1 MNLPAA
7 AARKIPLKAVKEI
20 LGLPEG
26 RLERLIHDG
35 ALPCEEG
42 GIDLNVL
49 NAAIRKQDAFRRQLA
64 NAPAPW
70 QTPANPHVAPLP
82 TGDMGVIELA
92 PGRVTL
98 WGVQPQGRLPGVD
111 YEQAIRETIRSATRN
126 NELAAVVE
134 ATIWR
139 EMGDPAH
146 LRLDELRDLAE
157 ILATSWTALSIRYTP
172 LDWQDRRYNE
182 HQTPGLFLRPR
193 QALETA
199 LTLPERLGWTISRGG
214 KESAHRLAKPDH
226 RDDAEFL
233 GGQDPGL
240 QSESRRRRQRPG
252 RSQHR
257 PVQQSHGRNP
267 KQRRLVLRRIY
278 RHRRQGD
285 LLATPPAC

>member
-7 AARKIPLKAVKEI
+7 AARKIPLDEVKEI

-42 GIDLNVL
+42 GIDSNVL
-49 NAAIRKQDAFRRQLA
+49 NAAIRKQDAIRRQLA

-111 YEQAIRETIRSATRN
+111 YEKPIRETIRSAARN
-126 NELAAVVE
+126 DELAAIVE

-139 EMGDPAH
+139 EMGDPAQ

-157 ILATSWTALSIRYTP
+157 TLATSWTALSIRFTP
-172 LDWQDRRYNE
+172 FDWRDRRDCE
-182 HQTPGLFLRPR
+182 RQTPGLFLRPR
-193 QALETA
+193 QALEAA
-199 LTLPERLGWTISRGG
+199 LTLPERLGWTISRSG
-214 KESAHRLAKPDH
+214 KQLLTDWQSQSIMTKLNFWADRIPGFNPRADGVSNGLAGASIDLFDKAMAEIRSSA
-226 RDDAEFL
+226 
-233 GGQDPGL
+233 GL
-240 QSESRRRRQRPG
+240 FYDGFIDTVG
-252 RSQHR
+252 R
-257 PVQQSHGRNP
+257 
-267 KQRRLVLRRIY
+267 
-278 RHRRQGD
+278 
-285 LLATPPAC
+285 ATC